1 MQSLENPMEI
11 RDKIVQMLT
20 ENDLAEPALIGM
32 LDYTVQ
38 LFESQGLGQD
48 YYGYHN
54 INHELAVT
62 YVILLSASS
71 RLGNAKLSKSDI
83 KHLYTAAL
91 FHDFDPLKSVDK
103 PHEKRVL
110 DFISRDPNIQS
121 MMSAAGIS
129 MDIVKIL
136 ILRTTYPW
144 RGDIQEQAQLQIMS
158 CFANYGPTRDDADM
172 QNHYMDLGWYLS
184 VVDRVGGYAL
194 GDFGSA
200 MELAKMNA
208 HALGWAPSV
217 IVQRSVAYFEDL
229 LNNEPGMCK
238 TVMESLPRQFR
249 KNFFDT
255 VLAFMHLRSK
265 EISIQANHTYDNLR
279 FVPTIDTLDT
289 RNDPE
294 FIGSLL
300 AIFAELP
307 KPLQFGRDNFEESVR
322 DQDVVLNTLRLNSCN
337 GQVIGF
343 AKGGPLENY
352 QLGSEIDDVNY
363 GLSNTVFLEPL
374 ALQMGYWGM
383 GGGSMMRHLFVM
395 QSYSKRYKYLT
406 SFALRDVIQSRMDK
420 EDAEFVAKF
429 DPERWDYYRIRL

>member
-1 MQSLENPMEI
+1 MEI

-20 ENDLAEPALIGM
+20 KNDLAEPALIGM

-83 KHLYTAAL
+83 KHLYAAAL

-110 DFISRDPNIQS
+110 DFISRDPNIRS

-144 RGDIQEQAQLQIMS
+144 RGDIRERAQLQIMS

-279 FVPTIDTLDT
+279 FVPTIDTMDT

-322 DQDVVLNTLRLNSCN
+322 DQDVVLNTLRLNNCN

-395 QSYSKRYKYLT
+395 QSYSKRYTYLT
-406 SFALRDVIQSRMDK
+406 SFALRDVIQSRMNK